1 MADIR
6 IVPVLSA
13 CLVVFVI
20 FQGAFL
26 TGVHCDAAAAADSTA
41 AGDLGAAKS
50 GTASLSSYGEF
61 SEDDRKLMEETG
73 TKQEFQAE
81 VGRLMD
87 IIINSLYSKKE
98 IFLRE
103 LISNASDALDK
114 IRFLS
119 LTDPNVLGEGD
130 QAKLEIRIE
139 ADKKAGTITIT
150 DTGIGMT
157 KADLVNNLGTIAK
170 SGTSSFLEKMSKE
183 GDMNLIGQFGVGF
196 YSVYLIADH
205 VTVVTKNNDDDQHVW
220 VSSADASFTVS
231 KDPRGNTLKR
241 GTSIIMKVKEDAT
254 EFLETDQI
262 KTLIKRY
269 SEFINFP
276 IFLKVTKEEEVEV
289 PDDEADTK
297 EEKKDEEK
305 KDDEKK
311 EDDVDV
317 SDVDEEEDDKKD
329 SKPKTKKVKQTKSE
343 WELINDTKA
352 IWVRSPSDVKD
363 EEYDNFFKSL
373 TKEFDSPLDKIHF
386 TAEGEIQ
393 FRSILFIPKKAPSD
407 LYDKLQTKQ
416 NNLRLYVR
424 RVFISDEFD
433 DLMPR
438 YLSFIRGVVDSED
451 LPLNVSREMLQQSRV
466 LKVIKKKLV
475 SKALDMMKK
484 LAESEEKAIEAEE
497 EEEKDEEEKAKAE
510 AAGKK
515 EEEEKKDEDSEEE
528 EEGEEEDGEAAIKKY
543 KEFFDAFG
551 KTIKLGII
559 EDTKNRKK
567 LAKLLRFESTHTKD
581 GETVSLARYVK
592 RMKDGQKHIYYIAGE
607 NKKDLENSPFLE
619 KLKKRGYEVLFMTD
633 PIDEY
638 AVQHMDEYED
648 HKLMNATKEDLK
660 FGDKDD
666 KKWKKRRDKAKEDL
680 KDFIDWYKKVLGD
693 KIEKIVISNRL
704 TTSPTAIVTGTYG
717 YTANMERLMKAQ
729 ALNDPS
735 RYNFMAS
742 KKTLEINPY
751 HPIIV
756 ELAKKSKDNADD
768 DSTKELAFVLYD
780 SSLITAGFDIDD
792 QASFSTRM
800 MKMLRKGLD
809 IGDDAKIEEE
819 AEEDDSA
826 EDEKEEADKD
836 GDKKEEL

>member
-1 MADIR
+1 M
-6 IVPVLSA
+6 
-13 CLVVFVI
+13 FVML
-20 FQGAFL
+20 QGIFL
-26 TGVHCDAAAAADSTA
+26 TGVHCDASSAADSTA
-41 AGDLGAAKS
+41 SNDAAK
-50 GTASLSSYGEF
+50 GTSTLLSYGDF
-61 SEDDRKLMEETG
+61 SDEDRKRMEETG
-73 TKQEFQAE
+73 MKQEFQAE

-139 ADKKAGTITIT
+139 ADKKAGTISIS

-157 KADLVNNLGTIAK
+157 KSDLINNLGTIAK

-196 YSVYLIADH
+196 YSVYLVADH
-205 VTVVTKNNDDDQHVW
+205 VTVITKHNDDDQHVW

-276 IFLKVTKEEEVEV
+276 IYLKVTKEEEVEV
-289 PDDEADTK
+289 PDDEAETK
-297 EEKKDEEK
+297 EEKKDDK
-305 KDDEKK
+305 KEEKK

-317 SDVDEEEDDKKD
+317 SDVDEEEDDKSKE

-343 WELINDTKA
+343 WELVNDTKA
-352 IWVRSPSDVKD
+352 IWVRSPSEVKD

-373 TKEFDSPLDKIHF
+373 TKEFDAPLEKIHF

-484 LAESEEKAIEAEE
+484 LSESEEKAVEAEE
-497 EEEKDEEEKAKAE
+497 EEDKEEEEKAKAE
-510 AAGKK
+510 ASGKK
-515 EEEEKKDEDSEEE
+515 EDEKKDDEDKDGDE
-528 EEGEEEDGEAAIKKY
+528 EEGDEEDGEAAIKKY
-543 KEFFDAFG
+543 KEFFEAFG

-567 LAKLLRFESTHTKD
+567 LAKLLRFESSKTKD
-581 GETVSLARYVK
+581 GETVSLSRYVK
-592 RMKDGQKHIYYIAGE
+592 RMKEGQKHIYYIAGE

-619 KLKKRGYEVLFMTD
+619 KLKKRGYEVLYMTD

-638 AVQHMDEYED
+638 AVQHMDEFED

-660 FGDKDD
+660 FGDKEE
-666 KKWKKRRDKAKEDL
+666 KREKKRREKAKEDL
-680 KDFIDWYKKVLGD
+680 KDFIEWYKKLLGD
-693 KIEKIVISNRL
+693 KVEKIVISNRL
-704 TTSPTAIVTGTYG
+704 TTSPMAIVTGQYG

-735 RYNFMAS
+735 RYSFMAS

-751 HPIIV
+751 HPIIS
-756 ELAKKSKDNADD
+756 ELSKKSKDNGDD
-768 DSTKELAFVLYD
+768 DTTKELAWVLYD

-792 QASFSTRM
+792 QGQFSARM
-800 MKMLRKGLD
+800 MKMLRKGLE
-809 IGDDAKIEEE
+809 ISDDAKVEEE
-819 AEEDDSA
+819 PEDDDSA
-826 EDEKEEADKD
+826 ADEQQEEKKDEDT
-836 GDKKEEL
+836 KKEDL

>member
-1 MADIR
+1 
-6 IVPVLSA
+6 
-13 CLVVFVI
+13 
-20 FQGAFL
+20 
-26 TGVHCDAAAAADSTA
+26 
-41 AGDLGAAKS
+41 
-50 GTASLSSYGEF
+50 
-61 SEDDRKLMEETG
+61 
-73 TKQEFQAE
+73 
-81 VGRLMD
+81 MD

-119 LTDPNVLGEGD
+119 LTDPTVLGEGD
-130 QAKLEIRIE
+130 DTKLEIRIE
-139 ADKKAGTITIT
+139 ADKKAGTITIS
-150 DTGIGMT
+150 DTGIGMS

-205 VTVVTKNNDDDQHVW
+205 VTVVTKNNEDDQHVW

-231 KDPRGNTLKR
+231 KDPRGNTMKR
-241 GTSIIMKVKEDAT
+241 GTSITMKVKEDAT

-276 IFLKVTKEEEVEV
+276 IFLKVTKEEEIEV
-289 PDDEADTK
+289 PDDSAEAPK
-297 EEKKDEEK
+297 EDSKKDS
-305 KDDEKK
+305 DDDKK

-317 SDVDEEEDDKKD
+317 SDVDEEEEEKKEA
-329 SKPKTKKVKQTKSE
+329 KPKTKKVKQTTSE

-373 TKEFDSPLDKIHF
+373 TKEFDGPLEKIHF

-407 LYDKLQTKQ
+407 LYDKLQAKQ

-484 LAESEEKAIEAEE
+484 LAEAEERAIETEE
-497 EEEKDEEEKAKAE
+497 EDDKEEVEKAKAE
-510 AAGKK
+510 AEGKK
-515 EEEEKKDEDSEEE
+515 EEEKEEESEEE
-528 EEGEEEDGEAAIKKY
+528 SDEEDGEAAIKKY

-551 KTIKLGII
+551 KTLKLGII

-592 RMKDGQKHIYYIAGE
+592 RMKEGQKHIYYIAGE

-619 KLKKRGYEVLFMTD
+619 KLKKRGYEVLYMTD

-648 HKLMNATKEDLK
+648 HKLMNATKEELK
-660 FGDKDD
+660 FGDKEE
-666 KKWKKRRDKAKEDL
+666 KKEKKRR
-680 KDFIDWYKKVLGD
+680 
-693 KIEKIVISNRL
+693 
-704 TTSPTAIVTGTYG
+704 
-717 YTANMERLMKAQ
+717 
-729 ALNDPS
+729 
-735 RYNFMAS
+735 
-742 KKTLEINPY
+742 
-751 HPIIV
+751 
-756 ELAKKSKDNADD
+756 
-768 DSTKELAFVLYD
+768 
-780 SSLITAGFDIDD
+780 
-792 QASFSTRM
+792 
-800 MKMLRKGLD
+800 
-809 IGDDAKIEEE
+809 
-819 AEEDDSA
+819 
-826 EDEKEEADKD
+826 
-836 GDKKEEL
+836 

>member
-1 MADIR
+1 
-6 IVPVLSA
+6 
-13 CLVVFVI
+13 
-20 FQGAFL
+20 
-26 TGVHCDAAAAADSTA
+26 
-41 AGDLGAAKS
+41 
-50 GTASLSSYGEF
+50 LSSYGEF

-276 IFLKVTKEEEVEV
+276 IYLKVTKEEEVEV
-289 PDDEADTK
+289 PDDEAETK
-297 EEKKDEEK
+297 EEKKEDEK
-305 KDDEKK
+305 KEDEKK

-317 SDVDEEEDDKKD
+317 SDVDEEEDDKKE

-407 LYDKLQTKQ
+407 LYDKLQSKQ

-497 EEEKDEEEKAKAE
+497 EEEKEEEEKAKAE
-510 AAGKK
+510 ASGKK
-515 EEEEKKDEDSEEE
+515 EEEEKKDEKEDESEE
-528 EEGEEEDGEAAIKKY
+528 EEGEEEDGEAAIKRY

-666 KKWKKRRDKAKEDL
+666 KKWKKRR
-680 KDFIDWYKKVLGD
+680 Y
-693 KIEKIVISNRL
+693 
-704 TTSPTAIVTGTYG
+704 
-717 YTANMERLMKAQ
+717 
-729 ALNDPS
+729 
-735 RYNFMAS
+735 
-742 KKTLEINPY
+742 
-751 HPIIV
+751 
-756 ELAKKSKDNADD
+756 
-768 DSTKELAFVLYD
+768 AFVCFFVQFQF
-780 SSLITAGFDIDD
+780 SSVQHISEYAC
-792 QASFSTRM
+792 
-800 MKMLRKGLD
+800 
-809 IGDDAKIEEE
+809 
-819 AEEDDSA
+819 
-826 EDEKEEADKD
+826 
-836 GDKKEEL
+836 

>member
-1 MADIR
+1 
-6 IVPVLSA
+6 
-13 CLVVFVI
+13 
-20 FQGAFL
+20 
-26 TGVHCDAAAAADSTA
+26 
-41 AGDLGAAKS
+41 
-50 GTASLSSYGEF
+50 
-61 SEDDRKLMEETG
+61 
-73 TKQEFQAE
+73 
-81 VGRLMD
+81 MD

-130 QAKLEIRIE
+130 DTKLEIRIE
-139 ADKKAGTITIT
+139 ADKKAGTITIS
-150 DTGIGMT
+150 DTGIGMS

-205 VTVVTKNNDDDQHVW
+205 VTVVTKNNEDDQHVW

-231 KDPRGNTLKR
+231 KDPRGNTMKR
-241 GTSIIMKVKEDAT
+241 GTSITMKVKEDAT

-276 IFLKVTKEEEVEV
+276 IYLKVTKEEEIEV
-289 PDDEADTK
+289 PDDSAEAAK
-297 EEKKDEEK
+297 EDSKKESDE
-305 KDDEKK
+305 EKK

-317 SDVDEEEDDKKD
+317 SDVDEEEDEKKEA
-329 SKPKTKKVKQTKSE
+329 KPKTKKVKQTTSE

-373 TKEFDSPLDKIHF
+373 TKEFDGPLDKIHF

-407 LYDKLQTKQ
+407 LYDKLQAKQ

-484 LAESEEKAIEAEE
+484 LAEAEERAIETEE
-497 EEEKDEEEKAKAE
+497 EDDKEEVEKAKAE
-510 AAGKK
+510 AEGKK
-515 EEEEKKDEDSEEE
+515 EEEKEEESEEDS
-528 EEGEEEDGEAAIKKY
+528 EEEDGEAAIKKY

-551 KTIKLGII
+551 KTLKLGII

-592 RMKDGQKHIYYIAGE
+592 RMKEGQKHIYYIAGE

-619 KLKKRGYEVLFMTD
+619 KLKKRGYEVLYMTD

-648 HKLMNATKEDLK
+648 HKLMNATKEELK
-660 FGDKDD
+660 FGDKEE
-666 KKWKKRRDKAKEDL
+666 KKEKKRR
-680 KDFIDWYKKVLGD
+680 Y
-693 KIEKIVISNRL
+693 
-704 TTSPTAIVTGTYG
+704 Y
-717 YTANMERLMKAQ
+717 
-729 ALNDPS
+729 
-735 RYNFMAS
+735 
-742 KKTLEINPY
+742 
-751 HPIIV
+751 
-756 ELAKKSKDNADD
+756 
-768 DSTKELAFVLYD
+768 
-780 SSLITAGFDIDD
+780 SL
-792 QASFSTRM
+792 
-800 MKMLRKGLD
+800 
-809 IGDDAKIEEE
+809 
-819 AEEDDSA
+819 SA
-826 EDEKEEADKD
+826 HN
-836 GDKKEEL
+836 